1 MVTGVMTGI
10 FVWLVGFWF
19 FAHSLGAVLI
29 GARKMSFTLNWWA
42 FIFPNAGLTLALIQ
56 MGNVLNSTGIKA
68 VSSAITILLVVAWVG
83 QGRMKTMVWA
93 SEHG

>member
-1 MVTGVMTGI
+1 MTGI
-10 FVWLVGFWF
+10 FVWLVGFWV